1 MIPAMIFFCKVIKY
15 SSILDKYDVFS
26 VLRDNRYSFQNINNF
41 NFYSC
46 YILLCFYKIIKLRIK
61 WFSFIIN
68 SDILFDVS
76 ANKNIPH

>member
-1 MIPAMIFFCKVIKY
+1 MIFFCKVIKY

-26 VLRDNRYSFQNINNF
+26 VLRDNRYSFQNTNNF

-68 SDILFDVS
+68 PDILFDVS